1 MRITAEIRSGNLAA
15 IHEAAARTVKARTQ
29 LETGKR
35 ITRPSDDPAA
45 ARQLLAYQ
53 TTASAIGSYER
64 AASVVLLRQSIL
76 DRVSENLVSQLTDVI
91 NATTAALSLS
101 DDQAGSRAAIAISSL
116 RDGVA
121 ADLNTTVQGEY
132 LFSGSRATTPA
143 FSRQDGAWVYGGD
156 TSQVLV
162 DIMPGR
168 ETPMSY
174 VGSQVAQGTADENVL
189 NTLESLLTA
198 LNAGDKDG
206 ARALLTDVNGAIVR
220 VIELQNRLGVEQA
233 AVTSAQQRVTADRA
247 SALSSQAALEEAD
260 LVAAALELNQ
270 SDTAYRAALQA
281 TGILNRTSL
290 LDFLR

>member
-53 TTASAIGSYER
+53 TTASAMGSYER

-121 ADLNTTVQGEY
+121 ADLNTIVQGEY

-168 ETPMSY
+168 ETPMSH

-189 NTLESLLTA
+189 NTLESLITA

-206 ARALLTDVNGAIVR
+206 ARALLTDVNGAIAR